1 MGDPRNVAHAKKVSQ
16 EKHHKQ
22 KHAPPKPGPA
32 PTRRKTVQTETK
44 SATNSTAPQ
53 AEVPKPTQ
61 PVEPTQ
67 LEKSLVVLSKLKEL
81 EFHSRANIE
90 KLAELSLTIE
100 EELKQKAFAEAI
112 GAVYAAQDAFQSKIL
127 KLIEDYESE
136 CARLSGSA
144 WRALLI
150 SPDFDS
156 FAQSFCAPTGPQ
168 FRTILK
174 PESQNLTD
182 MKTKNLFTVAVI
194 SAGLAFGV
202 TAQAKEEKHEE
213 QTINAADVP
222 AAVQQAAQAEAKG
235 GTIVRWE
242 KEGANFEAVIDKN
255 GKQIGVEMNANG
267 KVLSK
272 HNEAKEHK
280 EKGEK
285 Y

>member
-44 SATNSTAPQ
+44 SATKSTGPQ

-61 PVEPTQ
+61 PVERTQ

-112 GAVYAAQDAFQSKIL
+112 GAVYSAQDAFQSKIL

-144 WRALLI
+144 
-150 SPDFDS
+150 
-156 FAQSFCAPTGPQ
+156 
-168 FRTILK
+168 
-174 PESQNLTD
+174 
-182 MKTKNLFTVAVI
+182 
-194 SAGLAFGV
+194 
-202 TAQAKEEKHEE
+202 
-213 QTINAADVP
+213 
-222 AAVQQAAQAEAKG
+222 
-235 GTIVRWE
+235 
-242 KEGANFEAVIDKN
+242 
-255 GKQIGVEMNANG
+255 
-267 KVLSK
+267 
-272 HNEAKEHK
+272 
-280 EKGEK
+280 
-285 Y
+285 

>member
-44 SATNSTAPQ
+44 SATKSTGPQ

-61 PVEPTQ
+61 PVERTQ

-144 WRALLI
+144 
-150 SPDFDS
+150 
-156 FAQSFCAPTGPQ
+156 
-168 FRTILK
+168 
-174 PESQNLTD
+174 
-182 MKTKNLFTVAVI
+182 
-194 SAGLAFGV
+194 
-202 TAQAKEEKHEE
+202 
-213 QTINAADVP
+213 
-222 AAVQQAAQAEAKG
+222 
-235 GTIVRWE
+235 
-242 KEGANFEAVIDKN
+242 
-255 GKQIGVEMNANG
+255 
-267 KVLSK
+267 
-272 HNEAKEHK
+272 
-280 EKGEK
+280 
-285 Y
+285 